1 MFPTSIL
8 QGTYNLTSD
17 PGNGVSGE
25 FTGNFTFDATSTID
39 QNISGPSNSNWFVTE
54 LSSNFYITS
63 SAGGYHGVS
72 ANGTTGWAQVGGN
85 GSWNAQYSEPIVSF
99 SNDSILWC
107 TGFILYSFDGTT
119 TSAITTGKE
128 GENCYSIYKDATYY
142 YLRTSS
148 GIYRSTSLTTG
159 WTSVYS
165 GSSASYEGG
174 LRFNDNVTF
183 IWDKGYLWTS
193 TNGGASFTR
202 AFGGLSG
209 LDYNPTND
217 YWMKMKWVTNGFA
230 SYSISQ
236 DDGATWTTYIQ
247 IDQDGSGSQP
257 IDRARELK
265 YIGGDKWLMLSDD
278 NDTSLKG
285 LYSVTSPK
293 LTWDGFYQG
302 WTKEFALTG
311 AARKMSIENYDTLF
325 ITELGTVIGSN
336 VQTKIHKF
344 DLERS

>member
-8 QGTYNLTSD
+8 QGTYNVSG
-17 PGNGVSGE
+17 GNGVSGE
-25 FTGNFTFDATSTID
+25 FTGNFTFDATSIID

-54 LSSNFYITS
+54 LSGNFYAIS
-63 SAGGYHGVS
+63 SFNGYHGAS
-72 ANGTTGWAQVGGN
+72 ANGTTGWAQVGGS
-85 GSWNAQYSEPIVSF
+85 GAWNAQYSEPIVSF

-107 TGFILYSFDGTT
+107 NGSVLYSFDGTT

-128 GENCYSIYKDATYY
+128 GENFYSIHKDATYY
-142 YLRTSS
+142 YLKIAS
-148 GIYRSTSLTTG
+148 GIYRSTFLTTG

-165 GSSASYEGG
+165 GSSSTFRGG
-174 LRFNDNVTF
+174 LVFNDNVTF
-183 IWDKGYLWTS
+183 IWDNGYLWTS

-202 AFGGLSG
+202 AFGGSSG

-217 YWMKMKWVTNGFA
+217 YWMKMRWVTNGAA

-236 DDGATWTTYIQ
+236 DDGATWTGYIQ
-247 IDQDGSGSQP
+247 IDQDGSGNQP

-293 LTWDGFYQG
+293 LTYDGFYQG
-302 WTKEFALTG
+302 WTKEFALTEPYF
-311 AARKMSIENYDTLF
+311 KMSIENYDTLF
-325 ITELGTVIGSN
+325 ITENATIGPN
-336 VQTKIHKF
+336 VRTKIHKF